1 MSRQTNKMLVQAVCA
16 ACGAILCCVLAV
28 GVTYARYQWEI
39 SRESYVFSPAVPDQI
54 VLCGGGVSQEWID
67 GGNLPPITESWE
79 QTADAAKLDFA
90 VTNGTSSDFA
100 KRDQSY
106 EIQLCAGLHVLN
118 PENLTVLLAWQDDLG
133 ATQEAQGIAKP
144 IEKGSFLYNTYGEG
158 WIYRFYSGEE
168 EIAFTLEGGTLQYRN
183 YTLTVSGD
191 VEPTLLELQVS
202 GRFTN

>member
-1 MSRQTNKMLVQAVCA
+1 MSRQTNKMLVQVVCA
-16 ACGAILCCVLAV
+16 ACVVVLCLALAV
-28 GVTYARYQWEI
+28 GVTYARYQSEI
-39 SRESYVFSPAVPDQI
+39 SRESYMFSPAAPDQI

-67 GGNLPPITESWE
+67 GGNLPPVSESWE
-79 QTADAAKLDFA
+79 QNADAVKLDFA
-90 VTNGTSSDFA
+90 VTNGKSNDFA
-100 KRDQSY
+100 QRDQTY

-118 PENLTVLLAWQDDLG
+118 PENIAVLLSWQDDSG
-133 ATQEAQGIAKP
+133 ETCVAQGVAAP

-168 EIAFTLEGGTLQYRN
+168 EVTFFLEGGALRYRN